1 MGKLLENTNIVLE
14 DVQNKVDLLLSE
26 INNYNEIYT
35 SDYILKELKDADYL
49 KEMMI
54 EKIELG
60 IKSYD
65 NK

>member
-14 DVQNKVDLLLSE
+14 DIQNKVDLLLSE